1 MGRAKKVVVLGLDC
15 ATPQLVFDRFAGELE
30 HLEGLRR
37 QGVWGELT
45 SIIPAITVPAWAC
58 SMTSRDPGQLGIYG
72 FRNRTN
78 YSYDRLGI
86 ATSGSVKEEAVWDI
100 LSRSGK
106 SVIVLAVPPS
116 YPPRPVNG
124 CMVGCFLTPS
134 TKSEYT
140 YPASLRAEIESVVGD
155 YKIDI
160 EQFRTEDKARIVR
173 EAHEM
178 TKQRFALLRHLL
190 RTHPWDF
197 AMIVEIGV
205 DRIHHGFWQYFDET
219 HHRYEPGNPYEDV
232 ILDYYRLV
240 DREVGLTLSELDD
253 ETAVVVYSD
262 HGARKMIG
270 GLCVNEWL
278 IREGYLTLRSKP
290 TSPTRLS
297 MEDVDW
303 PRTKAWGEGGYYG
316 RVFINVRGREPDG
329 TVPREEY
336 ETFRSELAARIRAIP
351 DHEGRD
357 MGTKVYTPEE
367 IYRECRNVPPD
378 LLVYFGDL
386 DWRSAGLVGTGSI
399 HTFENDTGPDD
410 ANHSQQGIF
419 IMKAPGMQGGGEL
432 KDLHL
437 LDCGPTVL
445 DLLGLPVPA
454 GMVGRPI
461 RASDWQPSGSP

>member
-1 MGRAKKVVVLGLDC
+1 MSRAKRVMVIGLDC
-15 ATPQLVFDRFAGELE
+15 ATPQLLFDRFAGELE
-30 HLEGLRR
+30 HLGELRR
-37 QGVWGELT
+37 QGIWGELT

-72 FRNRTN
+72 FRNRTDH
-78 YSYDRLGI
+78 SYDGLGI
-86 ATSGSVKEEAVWDI
+86 ATSTSVKEDAAWDVV
-100 LSRSGK
+100 SRAGK
-106 SVIVLAVPPS
+106 SVVLLAVPPS

-124 CMVGCFLTPS
+124 CVVGCFMTPS

-140 YPASLRAEIESVVGD
+140 YPSSLRGDIERAVGD

-160 EQFRTEDKARIVR
+160 EEFRTEDKARLVR

-178 TKQRFALLRHLL
+178 TKQHFALFRYLT
-190 RTHPWDF
+190 RTRPWDF
-197 AMIVEIGV
+197 AMMVEIGV

-219 HHRYEPGNPYEDV
+219 HHRYEAGNPYRDV
-232 ILDYYRLV
+232 IRDYYRLV

-262 HGARKMIG
+262 HGARKMVG
-270 GLCVNEWL
+270 GVCINEWL
-278 IREGYLTLRSKP
+278 VREGYLTLRNTP

-297 MEDVDW
+297 MGDVDW

-316 RVFINVRGREPDG
+316 RVFINVRGREPEG
-329 TVPREEY
+329 TVSPDEY
-336 ETFRSELAARIRAIP
+336 EAFRDGLAARISAIP

-357 MGTKVYTPEE
+357 MGTKVYKPEE
-367 IYRECRNVPPD
+367 IYREVRNVPPD

-386 DWRSAGLVGTGSI
+386 AWRSVGLVGTSSV

-410 ANHSQQGIF
+410 ANHAQQGIF
-419 IMKAPGMQGGGEL
+419 VMKAPGLQGGREL
-432 KDLHL
+432 KDLQL
-437 LDCGPTVL
+437 VDCGPTVL

-454 GMVGRPI
+454 GMVGRAI
-461 RASDWQPSGSP
+461 R

>member
-1 MGRAKKVVVLGLDC
+1 MSRAKKVVVLGLDC
-15 ATPQLVFDRFAGELE
+15 ATPQLVFDQFAGELE
-30 HLEGLRR
+30 HLEALRR
-37 QGVWGELT
+37 QGVWGQLT

-72 FRNRTN
+72 FRNRTD

-86 ATSGSVKEEAVWDI
+86 ASSASVKEEAVWDI
-100 LSRSGK
+100 LSRAGK

-124 CMVGCFLTPS
+124 CLVGCMMTPS

-140 YPASLRAEIESVVGD
+140 YPSSLREEIQRVVGD
-155 YKIDI
+155 YRIDV
-160 EQFRTEDKARIVR
+160 EEFRTEDKARIVR
-173 EAHEM
+173 QARDM
-178 TKQRFALLRHLL
+178 TKQHFALFRHLL
-190 RTHPWDF
+190 KTHPWDF

-205 DRIHHGFWQYFDET
+205 DRIHHGFWQYFDEK
-219 HHRYEPGNPYEDV
+219 HHRYQPGNPYQDV

-240 DREVGLTLSELDD
+240 DHEVGLTLSELDD

-262 HGARKMIG
+262 HGACRMIG

-278 IREGYLTLRSKP
+278 MREGYLTLRTAP
-290 TSPTRLS
+290 ASPTRLS
-297 MEDVDW
+297 MGDVDW

-316 RVFINVRGREPDG
+316 RVFVNVQGREPEG
-329 TVPREEY
+329 TVPIEEY
-336 ETFRSELAARIRAIP
+336 EAFRDELAAKIRAIP

-357 MGTKVYTPEE
+357 MGTKVYKPEE

-386 DWRSAGLVGTGSI
+386 NWRSAGLVGTGSI

-410 ANHSQQGIF
+410 ANHAQQGIF
-419 IMKAPGMQGGGEL
+419 VMKAPGLQGGREL
-432 KDLHL
+432 KGLEL
-437 LDCGPTVL
+437 VDCGPTVL

-454 GMVGRPI
+454 GMVGRVI
-461 RASDWQPSGSP
+461 R

>member
-1 MGRAKKVVVLGLDC
+1 MAKAKKVVVLGLDS
-15 ATPQLVFDRFAGELE
+15 ATPQLVFDRFRGELE
-30 HLEGLRR
+30 HLTELCR

-45 SIIPAITVPAWAC
+45 SVIPAITVPAWAC

-72 FRNRTN
+72 FRNRTG

-86 ATSGSVKEEAVWDI
+86 ASSASVKEEAAWDI
-100 LSRSGK
+100 VSGAGK
-106 SVIVLAVPPS
+106 SVILLAVPPS

-124 CMVGCFLTPS
+124 CVVGCFLTPS

-140 YPASLRAEIESVVGD
+140 YPSSLRGEIESVVGD

-160 EQFRTEDKARIVR
+160 EEFRTEDKARLVR

-178 TKQRFALLRHLL
+178 TKQHFALFRHLL

-197 AMIVEIGV
+197 AMMVEIGV
-205 DRIHHGFWQYFDET
+205 DRIHHAFWQHFDET
-219 HHRYEPGNPYEDV
+219 HHRYEPGNPYRDV

-262 HGARKMIG
+262 HGARKMVG
-270 GLCVNEWL
+270 GVCINEWL

-290 TSPTRLS
+290 ASPTRLS
-297 MEDVDW
+297 MEEVDW
-303 PRTKAWGEGGYYG
+303 GRTKAWGEGGYYG
-316 RVFINVRGREPDG
+316 RVFLNVQGREPQG
-329 TVPREEY
+329 TVPREGY
-336 ETFRSELAARIRAIP
+336 EAFRDELAARIRAIP

-357 MGTKVYTPEE
+357 MGTKVYKPEE
-367 IYRECRNVPPD
+367 VYRECRNVPPD

-386 DWRSAGLVGTGSI
+386 DWRSAGLVGTGSV

-419 IMKAPGMQGGGEL
+419 IMRVPGLQGGREL
-432 KDLHL
+432 RGLQL
-437 LDCGPTVL
+437 VDCGPTVL
-445 DLLGLPVPA
+445 DLLGLPAPA
-454 GMVGRPI
+454 EMVGRVI
-461 RASDWQPSGSP
+461 R